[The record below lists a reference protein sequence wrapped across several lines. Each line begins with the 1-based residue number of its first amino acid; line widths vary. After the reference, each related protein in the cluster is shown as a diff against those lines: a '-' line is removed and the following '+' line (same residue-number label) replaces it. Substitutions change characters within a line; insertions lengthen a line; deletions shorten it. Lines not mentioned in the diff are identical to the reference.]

1 MGRVFK
7 KGELPLALLVVI
19 GTLGEAHGYAI
30 MGALRDRV
38 GGDWRPSP
46 GAIYPALLTL
56 QDVGLV
62 EADARD
68 GSRVYRLTE
77 RGREA
82 AGQMSQNSSWEQ
94 LSERAKSRPAPATL
108 ARLLREFQA
117 ELPEHRGSL
126 NQDQAARIE
135 RLLTEAATHVRE
147 ILSQQ
152 DGGDKGASDGLTDG

>member
-1 MGRVFK
+1 VGRVFK
-7 KGELPLALLVVI
+7 KGELPMALLVVI

-30 MGALRDRV
+30 MLALRDRV

-62 EADARD
+62 EADDRD

-82 AGQMSQNSSWEQ
+82 AGQMSLNASWEL
-94 LSERAKSRPAPATL
+94 LSERAKTRPAPVTL
-108 ARLLREFQA
+108 ARLVREFQA
-117 ELPEHRGSL
+117 GLPEHRSSL
-126 NQDQAARIE
+126 SQDQAVRIE
-135 RLLTEAATHVRE
+135 ELLTRAAVQVKE
-147 ILSQQ
+147 ILSQH
-152 DGGDKGASDGLTDG
+152 DGGDGGVSDGLTNG